1 MTIPYLTHTL
11 LAQPV
16 FWSGAHL
23 SSSHLQGCPTGKTSN
38 KNIQV
43 LITNKQHC
51 KHQPNSCLFP
61 PPQCQKEALSRCL
74 KPQKDRGRSPRN
86 PCQSQNTGMG
96 VRRCLFVLCN
106 VLAQGLVPRLTIPQ
120 TGNAARRGL
129 EARKEGAPC
138 GFLVHG
144 GRAGGGEAQ
153 STAAPRG
160 KRSHRSPPGLSDTK
174 TTRKSSSALRTGG
187 ERGGCSH
194 FITDKTP

>member
-1 MTIPYLTHTL
+1 M
-11 LAQPV
+11 
-16 FWSGAHL
+16 
-23 SSSHLQGCPTGKTSN
+23 
-38 KNIQV
+38 
-43 LITNKQHC
+43 
-51 KHQPNSCLFP
+51 
-61 PPQCQKEALSRCL
+61 
-74 KPQKDRGRSPRN
+74 
-86 PCQSQNTGMG
+86 
-96 VRRCLFVLCN
+96 LCN

-129 EARKEGAPC
+129 EAGEEGAPR